1 MINFPYPASN
11 GQVYTTGTLTYVYNA
26 AQQSWLTQPSSAVN
40 FTTVNVTGS
49 TASTST
55 TTGALVVTGGVG
67 IGGALYAG
75 SIYSN
80 GSLLGLSS
88 NTATNVAGGDAGSLV
103 IQSAPGQTTFIPLGG
118 LGSVLYSD
126 GTTATWVASSS
137 ISSNTSTNANNIYV
151 QQTSEDRIAGGTFYL
166 TMASAYDDY
175 TPIDVATSLSWD
187 DTNNILSAPGIS
199 VTAIT
204 ASTSTITGAL
214 VIAGGVG
221 IGGDLNVNGTITA
234 SKLIVKYTTITQTL
248 VTSPDVFTI
257 TNTTQSFD
265 TGTGALTIAGGAGI
279 GGNLYIGNALNVAGQ
294 TILTST
300 TVTNFTATSATILGN
315 ETVFGQLFVRNSTV
329 SISTNSG
336 ALQVIGGLGVGG
348 NINANGY
355 IAVSNG
361 VYSISTF
368 TGSYNDGII
377 VDYTTGTGRI
387 SVGPNDALALYAG
400 GPSNI
405 LLATFTTGTSSISS
419 TLQSTSTTTGAFTVA
434 GGVGIGGA
442 LFVGNTT
449 TVSGSIIPSANGLY
463 DLGTPTSRFRS
474 LYVTSSTINIDGVLL
489 SSNGPFLTAPGL
501 LATGTF
507 ISTSTTTGAI
517 VVTGGLGVGNN
528 VYVGG
533 TLNVAG
539 QTTLTST
546 TVTNFT
552 ATSATI
558 LGNQTVY
565 GQSSVQNSTVSTS
578 TTTGAFTVA
587 GGVGIGGALNVGG
600 NVSVAGSA
608 VFNGPVT
615 FTSTATYVLT
625 TNTFYTDNILEIHT
639 PPGGVTSQW
648 TFDDGKDI
656 GLRFHYFDR
665 TAGTDSNAALV
676 LADDSQYL
684 EWYNTGAESNT
695 GTFAGAGYGT
705 FKTGNII
712 LAGNT
717 QSTSTTTGALTV
729 TGGVGIGGALN
740 VRGTGT
746 VSSLIVSGSSGAGD
760 IVGVNNISATGT
772 ILASTISLSS
782 TASSV
787 STTTGALTVAGGV
800 GIGGNLSVSG
810 TITGGGIRSTST
822 STAPA
827 NPTVGDIWYDTLTDD
842 IYRYTSDGNNSY
854 WLDVTGAATSAVST
868 YFTPNGMGL
877 IGTVTASNS
886 ANISFTGLTGYDKY
900 MLIVEDAIPVS
911 ASVQL
916 SLQLGTGAG
925 PTYISSGYN
934 SAYISGLA
942 AAAAGQLTSQSNL
955 QLNAFTNSQN
965 NTASSGASG
974 VVWLTGFLGNRDA
987 AINGQFSQNGN
998 SIELDIFGGAVT
1010 ANTTTKTAIKISYS
1024 SGNILSGVFSLYGI
1038 SS

>member
-279 GGNLYIGNALNVAGQ
+279 GGNLYIGNELNVAGQ
-294 TILTST
+294 TVLTST

-329 SISTNSG
+329 STSTNSG

-405 LLATFTTGTSSISS
+405 LLATFTTGTSSIGS

-656 GLRFHYFDR
+656 GLRFHYFNR
-665 TAGTDSNAALV
+665 TASTDSNAALV

-717 QSTSTTTGALTV
+717 QSTSTTTGALQ
-729 TGGVGIGGALN
+729 I
-740 VRGTGT
+740 
-746 VSSLIVSGSSGAGD
+746 
-760 IVGVNNISATGT
+760 
-772 ILASTISLSS
+772 
-782 TASSV
+782 
-787 STTTGALTVAGGV
+787 AGGV
-800 GIGGNLSVSG
+800 GIGGNVNIAG